1 MPSLA
6 PPIDQARWNAVQSRS
21 TVADGRFVYA
31 VKTTGVYCRPSCPSR
46 RAHRRN
52 VAFYDSPAAA
62 RAAGFRACK
71 RCKPDGV
78 SPATETQAAVAAAC
92 RLIERAEAPPSLADL
107 AATAG
112 LSRHH
117 FHRLFKAATGLTP
130 RAYGAAHRAQ
140 QIRNGLQKSATVTGA
155 IYDAGYSSGSRFYE
169 TAAGVLGMTPKS
181 YRAGG
186 EGMTIRFAIADSTLG
201 KVLVA
206 ATDKGLC
213 ALFLDN
219 DARVLRR
226 ELAARF
232 PKAEIAAGDAAFA
245 KTVARVVEIVEQPR
259 RGTKLPLDVL
269 GTAFQQRV
277 WEGLRRI
284 PAGET
289 ISYAELARRIGAPK
303 AVRAVGTACGANPVS
318 VIIPCH
324 RVVATDGKLTGYRWG
339 VERKRELLTREGVLK
354 RTVSAKR

>member
-1 MPSLA
+1 M
-6 PPIDQARWNAVQSRS
+6 
-21 TVADGRFVYA
+21 
-31 VKTTGVYCRPSCPSR
+31 
-46 RAHRRN
+46 
-52 VAFYDSPAAA
+52 
-62 RAAGFRACK
+62 
-71 RCKPDGV
+71 
-78 SPATETQAAVAAAC
+78 AAAC
-92 RLIERAEAPPSLADL
+92 RQIERAEAAPSLADL
-107 AATAG
+107 AAQAG

-117 FHRLFKAATGLTP
+117 FHRLFKATTGLTP

-169 TAAGVLGMTPKS
+169 SAANVLGMTPKS

-186 EGMTIRFAIADSTLG
+186 AGMAIHFTIADSSLG

-219 DARVLRR
+219 SAAALRR
-226 ELAARF
+226 ELRARF
-232 PKAEIAAGDAAFA
+232 PKATIAAGSAAFA
-245 KTVARVVEIVEQPR
+245 KTVRQVVAIVEQPSR
-259 RGTKLPLDVL
+259 VATLPLDVR

-277 WEGLRRI
+277 WEALRQI

-289 ISYAELARRIGAPK
+289 VSYAELARRIGAPK

-324 RVVATDGKLTGYRWG
+324 RVVSTDGKLTGYRWG
-339 VERKRELLTREGVLK
+339 VERKRALLTREGVVK
-354 RTVSAKR
+354 K

>member
-1 MPSLA
+1 MHPQPSSA
-6 PPIDQARWNAVQSRS
+6 DQSRWDAVLRRS
-21 TVADGRFVYA
+21 PSADGRFVYA

-52 VAFYDSPAAA
+52 VAFFDAPAAA
-62 RAAGFRACK
+62 QTAGFRACK
-71 RCKPDGV
+71 RCKPDGQ
-78 SPATETQAAVAAAC
+78 SPLAETYAAVAAAC
-92 RLIERAEAPPSLADL
+92 RQIERAEAAPSLADL
-107 AATAG
+107 AAQAG

-117 FHRLFKAATGLTP
+117 FHRLFKATTGLTP

-155 IYDAGYSSGSRFYE
+155 IYNAGYSSGSRFYE
-169 TAAGVLGMTPKS
+169 SAATVLGMTPKS

-186 EGMTIRFAIADSTLG
+186 AGMAIHFAIAESSLG

-213 ALFLDN
+213 ALFLGN
-219 DARVLRR
+219 SATALRR
-226 ELAARF
+226 DLRARF
-232 PKAEIAAGDAAFA
+232 PKATIAAGPAAFA
-245 KTVARVVEIVEQPR
+245 KTVRQVAAIVERPNR
-259 RGTKLPLDVL
+259 ATTLPLDVR

-277 WEGLRRI
+277 WEALRQI

-289 ISYAELARRIGAPK
+289 VSYAELARRIGAPK

-324 RVVATDGKLTGYRWG
+324 RVVSTDGKLTGYRWG
-339 VERKRELLTREGVLK
+339 VERKRELLTREAI
-354 RTVSAKR
+354 AKK